1 MGIRIVISSTATD
14 KAKYKENLQDW
25 LVALCLVF
33 IIHFI
38 MSGIMM
44 LTDKF
49 TEMLDNTINKPIAV
63 KVTVQM

>member
-1 MGIRIVISSTATD
+1 
-14 KAKYKENLQDW
+14 
-25 LVALCLVF
+25 
-33 IIHFI
+33 

-63 KVTVQM
+63 KVTGSDVKFNTNLVGYVRLWHKA